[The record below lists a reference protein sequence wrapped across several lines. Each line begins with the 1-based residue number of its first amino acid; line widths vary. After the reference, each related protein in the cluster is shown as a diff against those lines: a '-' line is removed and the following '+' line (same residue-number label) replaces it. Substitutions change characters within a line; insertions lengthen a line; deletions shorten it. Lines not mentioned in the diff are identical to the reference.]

1 MGDKIAAKAAA
12 REAGLPVLEGSDG
25 PVSDVEAA
33 LAAAD
38 RAGFPIL
45 LKAAAGGG
53 GKGMRRVERP
63 GDLAQAFEVAQREAE
78 AAFSDGGLYVERL
91 LEGARHVEIQV
102 MADGQ
107 GGVLVC
113 GDRECSIQR
122 RHQKLIEEASAPHLP
137 AATREAMQQAAL
149 RACKAWDYRSAGTL
163 EFLVDA
169 KGDFFFLELNAR
181 LQVEHP
187 VTELVTGLDLVAE
200 QLHVAAGGLLSQT
213 GVAEARGHAIEC
225 RINAEDP
232 SRDFRPGAGRL
243 DDYRIAQG
251 PGIRVDTHCEPG
263 ENVPPHYDSLLGKLI
278 VWAADRP
285 RAVARLR
292 RALARDLDHRHPHH
306 PAAAARHRPRRPVHR
321 GALHHGLPHRARAVP
336 AVAAGGTGG
345 LMARD
350 REGGRRAARRQA
362 VILLYQHDV
371 TGLPLEELEANAERE
386 GHPGRPVRAGAHGGR
401 GVRPGEPRRAHH
413 RARPRAGP
421 PSAWRRS
428 SATSCAWRST
438 SCSTGR
444 TSRPPSRSTRRST
457 SPSATARPRPRAW

>member
-1 MGDKIAAKAAA
+1 MKLLIANRGEIAVRIIRTARELGIPTVAVYSTADADTLAVDLADEAVCIGPAPARDSYLNISNVLAAAEITGCDAVHPGYGFLSENATFARACASEGVVFVGPSPEVMERMGDKIAAKDAA
-12 REAGLPVLEGSDG
+12 RAADLPVLGGSDG
-25 PVSDVEAA
+25 PVSDVAEA
-33 LAAAD
+33 LAAAEA
-38 RAGFPIL
+38 AGYPVL

-53 GKGMRRVERP
+53 GKGMRRVERAA
-63 GDLAQAFEVAQREAE
+63 DLAQAFEVAQREAE
-78 AAFSDGGLYVERL
+78 AAFSDGSLYVERL

-107 GGVLVC
+107 GGALVC

-149 RACKAWDYRSAGTL
+149 RAVKAWDYRSAGTL

-200 QLHVAAGGLLSQT
+200 QLNVAAGGLLSRT
-213 GVAEARGHAIEC
+213 GVAEANGHAIEC

-243 DDYRIAQG
+243 DDFRIAQG

-263 ENVPPHYDSLLGKLI
+263 ENIPPYYDSLLGKLC
-278 VWAADRP
+278 VWAPDRP

-292 RALARDLDHRHPHH
+292 RALLE
-306 PAAAARHRPRRPVHR
+306 
-321 GALHHGLPHRARAVP
+321 
-336 AVAAGGTGG
+336 TS
-345 LMARD
+345 
-350 REGGRRAARRQA
+350 
-362 VILLYQHDV
+362 V
-371 TGLPLEELEANAERE
+371 TGIPTTLPLLADIAHDAPFVEGRYTTSYLPERE
-386 GHPGRPVRAGAHGGR
+386 AFL
-401 GVRPGEPRRAHH
+401 
-413 RARPRAGP
+413 
-421 PSAWRRS
+421 PSLR
-428 SATSCAWRST
+428 
-438 SCSTGR
+438 
-444 TSRPPSRSTRRST
+444 PSRV
-457 SPSATARPRPRAW
+457 A

>member
-1 MGDKIAAKAAA
+1 MKLLIANRGEIAVRVIRTARELGIPTVAVYSLADADTLAVDLADEAVCIGPAPARESYLNIANVLGAAEITGCDAVHPGYGFLSENPTFARACADQGITFVGPSPEVMERMGDKIAAKAAA
-12 REAGLPVLEGSDG
+12 REAGLPVLGGSDG
-25 PVSDVEAA
+25 PVSTVEAA
-33 LAAAD
+33 IAAAED
-38 RAGFPIL
+38 AGFPVL

-63 GDLAQAFEVAQREAE
+63 GDLPAAFEIAQREAE
-78 AAFSDGGLYVERL
+78 ASFNDGSLYVERY

-107 GGVLVC
+107 GGALVA

-122 RHQKLIEEASAPHLP
+122 RHQKLIEEAPAPHLP
-137 AATREAMQQAAL
+137 DATRTAMQQAAL
-149 RACKAWDYRSAGTL
+149 RAVKAWNYRSAGTL

-200 QLHVAAGGLLSQT
+200 QLHIASGGLLSRT
-213 GVAEARGHAIEC
+213 GVAEANGHAIEC

-263 ENVPPHYDSLLGKLI
+263 ETIPPHYDSLLGKLC

-285 RAVARLR
+285 KAIARLR
-292 RALARDLDHRHPHH
+292 RALHETSI
-306 PAAAARHRPRRPVHR
+306 
-321 GALHHGLPHRARAVP
+321 
-336 AVAAGGTGG
+336 TG
-345 LMARD
+345 
-350 REGGRRAARRQA
+350 
-362 VILLYQHDV
+362 IP
-371 TGLPLEELEANAERE
+371 TTLPLLEDIAHDPPFVEGRYTTAYIPERE
-386 GHPGRPVRAGAHGGR
+386 AYLPTLNG
-401 GVRPGEPRRAHH
+401 
-413 RARPRAGP
+413 
-421 PSAWRRS
+421 
-428 SATSCAWRST
+428 
-438 SCSTGR
+438 
-444 TSRPPSRSTRRST
+444 SRVS
-457 SPSATARPRPRAW
+457 